1 MKAQTLLFFV
11 HIPTVLVRIL
21 FEASYPV
28 MVILVTVRFGQT
40 INVLEAVQCITE
52 ARISLQKTS
61 TKHTVVAIFK
71 AAITLVFG
79 VSGILVM
86 PQWWWLEEEV
96 VGVAGQITE
105 SGSRKMKK
113 EHLYNSIWVWFWR
126 WCRTSPHFLLLTECL
141 DSLNRRPSLVVM

>member
-86 PQWWWLEEEV
+86 PQ
-96 VGVAGQITE
+96 
-105 SGSRKMKK
+105 
-113 EHLYNSIWVWFWR
+113 
-126 WCRTSPHFLLLTECL
+126 
-141 DSLNRRPSLVVM
+141 